1 MEFSTFAILDNAIVI
16 DGDNQAANQNAN
28 TAQETPQGETQT
40 ASQSSGGFMGM
51 GMVIYIIGLI
61 ALFYFFAIRP
71 QKKREKELQTMQS
84 SIKTGD
90 WVMTSS
96 GFYGKV
102 VDITEQVFIVEFG
115 TNKSV
120 CIPVRKSE
128 ILGNKEPNL
137 TNKPSED
144 DTEKK

>member
-1 MEFSTFAILDNAIVI
+1 MIFDLAILTGPSVTLPGNEVAADTA
-16 DGDNQAANQNAN
+16 QAATEAV
-28 TAQETPQGETQT
+28 TAAQQ
-40 ASQSSGGFMGM
+40 AAGGAGLGTIGM
-51 GMVIYIIGLI
+51 IAYIIGLI

-71 QKKREKELQTMQS
+71 QKKREKELKTMQDTV
-84 SIKTGD
+84 KVGD

-120 CIPVRKSE
+120 CVPVKKSE

-137 TNKPSED
+137 TNKPSTD
-144 DTEKK
+144 DQESK